1 MDVADA
7 LEAGQAAE
15 DSGDLVGAA
24 AAYDSLT
31 THADARV
38 VATANLCL
46 GRICWKRGNLDD
58 ALRCC
63 EEARAITIRIGDVD
77 LRARVENAM
86 GVLHVARGEYAQA
99 RAAYGVALDLTQDAS
114 TRAKIVLN
122 LGVIANI
129 QGSLDGARRH
139 YEQSLALAR
148 DAEDERGEAL
158 ALHNIGMLAADQQ
171 AWDEADEAYREALSL
186 FEQQGN
192 KQMIA
197 NVLANRSEVS
207 YGRGRAQEGIG
218 LCDLALATYAE
229 IGDELGR
236 GEALRWKAHGL
247 CRLGRS
253 GAAVVALNEAI
264 RIAERTHTKLLEAES
279 TSELGRV
286 LKGDNRP
293 RDARA
298 AFTRALELFTEL
310 GAERDA
316 AETAAEI
323 SRLSG

>member
-1 MDVADA
+1 MDVTDA

-24 AAYDSLT
+24 AAYESVISHQDP
-31 THADARV
+31 RV
-38 VATANLCL
+38 AATANLCL
-46 GRICWKRGNLDD
+46 GRIAWKRGELDT
-58 ALRCC
+58 ALARC
-63 EEARAITIRIGDVD
+63 EAARDITIRLGDMD

-86 GVLHVARGEYAQA
+86 GVLHVARAEFSQA
-99 RAAYGVALDLTQDAS
+99 RASYGVALDLTHDPA

-129 QGSLDGARRH
+129 QGSLDAARRH
-139 YEQSLALAR
+139 YEQSVALAR
-148 DAEDERGEAL
+148 EADDDRGEAL
-158 ALHNIGMLAADQQ
+158 ALHNIGMLQADQG
-171 AWDEADEAYREALSL
+171 AWDEADEAYRAALSL

-218 LCDLALATYAE
+218 LCDLALAAYAE

-247 CRLGRS
+247 RRLGKS
-253 GAAVVALNEAI
+253 GAAVTALHESI
-264 RIAERTHTKLLEAES
+264 RIAQRTHTKLLEAEA
-279 TSELGRV
+279 TRELGLV
-286 LKGDNRP
+286 LKADNRP
-293 RDARA
+293 REARDT
-298 AFTRALELFTEL
+298 FTRALQLFEEL
-310 GAERDA
+310 GAQRDV
-316 AETAAEI
+316 AETNAELE
-323 SRLSG
+323 RLKN